1 MMKAW
6 EIGPKAGI
14 GGLRLAG
21 RAALTPGPGEVLVD
35 VLAAGLNYRD
45 LMVLDGNYGN
55 NLPETRVPLA
65 DGVGRIAAL
74 GEGAGGWAPGDRVI
88 APHFISWLDGP
99 FAMAAFGRDLGATLD
114 GWLAE
119 QLVLPAAALLRV
131 PDSLSDMSA
140 ATLSVVGGT
149 VWHAM
154 VEFGAA
160 GPGSLVLA
168 QGTGGVSVFTLQ
180 LAKALGAEVAITSS
194 SEAKLEHCRALGADY
209 TINYRERPD
218 WSAALLEA
226 TGGRGA
232 DVVVDTLGFPA
243 MGETVAACA
252 VNARIGTVG
261 ALAGTAQSPVG
272 VSQGL
277 LIARN
282 ITIKGVAS
290 GSRKMLEQAMNAM
303 AKSGSQ
309 MIVDRS
315 FAFADAP
322 AAYEHL
328 ASGAHLGKVAITV

>member
-14 GGLRLAG
+14 DGLRLVQ
-21 RAALTPGPGEVLVD
+21 REALVPGPGEVLID

-45 LMVLDGNYGN
+45 LMVLEGKYGN
-55 NLPETRVPLA
+55 DLPETRVPLA

-74 GEGAGGWAPGDRVI
+74 GEGASGWALGERVI
-88 APHFISWLDGP
+88 APHFVSWLDGP

-119 QLVLPAAALLRV
+119 QLVLPASALLRV
-131 PDSLSDMSA
+131 PDNLSDASA
-140 ATLSVVGGT
+140 ATLAVVGGT

-180 LAKALGAEVAITSS
+180 LAKAMGAQVAITSS
-194 SEAKLEHCRALGADY
+194 SDEKLEQCRALGADF
-209 TINYRERPD
+209 TVNYRERPD
-218 WSAALLEA
+218 WAAALLEA

-232 DVVVDTLGFPA
+232 DVVVDTLGFPV
-243 MGETVAACA
+243 MGETIAACA

-277 LIARN
+277 MIARN
-282 ITIKGVAS
+282 IAIKGVAS
-290 GSRKMLEQAMNAM
+290 GSRAMLQQAMIVL

-309 MIVDRS
+309 MVVDRT

-322 AAYEHL
+322 AAYAHL
-328 ASGAHLGKVAITV
+328 ASGAHLGKVAIRI